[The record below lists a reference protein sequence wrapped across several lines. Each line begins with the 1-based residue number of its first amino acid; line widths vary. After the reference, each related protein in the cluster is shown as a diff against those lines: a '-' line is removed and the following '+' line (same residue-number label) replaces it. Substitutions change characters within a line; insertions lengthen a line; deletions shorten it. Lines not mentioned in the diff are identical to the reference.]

1 MRLCNVKC
9 NCLKIGSVS
18 RCISVELLSI
28 STRHRSGTRSF
39 PSAPLW
45 ISPWLAQP
53 GTRPKGDRFIQSL
66 LVTSRFFPIGFHWS
80 RPHFFGWTLTM
91 AWLVI
96 VGFLTSVP
104 VYSDDHQSWLLPS
117 GNQTANGHP
126 PFIDD
131 FPITT
136 SLYRCHIWLPDGA
149 LGSWLPWRN
158 PLRRKG
164 RDTGW
169 EWLGTTKDGI
179 IMGLWCDYM
188 IICDCYMG
196 KSGLMIWD
204 YNELHKIR

>member
-28 STRHRSGTRSF
+28 STRHRSSTQF

-45 ISPWLAQP
+45 ISPQP
-53 GTRPKGDRFIQSL
+53 GTRPKGDRLIQSL
-66 LVTSRFFPIGFHWS
+66 LVTSRFFSIGFHWS

-91 AWLVI
+91 AWLVLVSSLQSQYI
-96 VGFLTSVP
+96 PMIIP
-104 VYSDDHQSWLLPS
+104 VVDYDPLVIRQELDIHHLL
-117 GNQTANGHP
+117 
-126 PFIDD
+126 DD
-131 FPITT
+131 FPTT
-136 SLYRCHIWLPDGA
+136 NSLYRCHIWLPDGA

-169 EWLGTTKDGI
+169 EWLGTTRDGI
-179 IMGLWCDYM
+179 IMGL
-188 IICDCYMG
+188 
-196 KSGLMIWD
+196 
-204 YNELHKIR
+204 

>member
-1 MRLCNVKC
+1 MSNA
-9 NCLKIGSVS
+9 IVS
-18 RCISVELLSI
+18 RLAVSPAAFRLSCSVFQRDTAVPRS
-28 STRHRSGTRSF
+28 SHRLHYGYLHDWHNQV
-39 PSAPLW
+39 PAPKE
-45 ISPWLAQP
+45 I
-53 GTRPKGDRFIQSL
+53 GSL
-66 LVTSRFFPIGFHWS
+66 LVTSRFFFPIGFHWS

-104 VYSDDHQSWLLPS
+104 VYSDDNPSCWLLPS
-117 GNQTANGHP
+117 GNQTAIGHP

-188 IICDCYMG
+188 WLLHGKKRAYDMG
-196 KSGLMIWD
+196 L
-204 YNELHKIR
+204 

>member
-1 MRLCNVKC
+1 MQLSQDWQ
-9 NCLKIGSVS
+9 CLPLHFGWAAQYFNEAPQWNSQFPICSTMDISMTGATRYPPQRRSVHP
-18 RCISVELLSI
+18 V
-28 STRHRSGTRSF
+28 F
-39 PSAPLW
+39 V
-45 ISPWLAQP
+45 
-53 GTRPKGDRFIQSL
+53 GD
-66 LVTSRFFPIGFHWS
+66 VPFFFSIGFHWS

-204 YNELHKIR
+204 YNELHKIP